1 MLLKDI
7 ELSYVNFLSGVY
19 GKRESINIF
28 NEVVFQKFAW
38 SSCEIG
44 DRIAQEI
51 TPDVVNYFEL
61 VLEELKAGRP
71 VQYVLGQAFF
81 YEYEF
86 AVDERVLIPR
96 PETEELVHWIIEEY
110 KGKTGKGLDIGSGSG
125 CIPIVLDK
133 QLTNIKMSSIDVS
146 KGAIELAN
154 ENNKNLNASVQFS
167 YLDVFNDQVI
177 EDFNSLSFI
186 VSNPPYITEKE
197 RDVMQCN
204 VLKYEPELALFAE
217 GDALGFYRRI
227 AAIGNQMLEEGGTLY
242 FECNE
247 FNSDKVVDILI
258 HKSYKD
264 VQIKQDLQGKN
275 RMVKGIKA

>member
-7 ELSYVNFLSGVY
+7 ELSYIDFLSGVY
-19 GKRESINIF
+19 GKRESLNIF

-51 TPDVVNYFEL
+51 TPDLVNYFEL
-61 VLEELKAGRP
+61 VLEELKSGRP

-110 KGKTGKGLDIGSGSG
+110 KGKVGQGLDIGSGSG

-146 KGAIELAN
+146 KEAIELAN
-154 ENNKNLNASVQFS
+154 ENNKKLNASVQFS
-167 YLDVFNDQVI
+167 YLDVFNDQVK
-177 EDFNSLSFI
+177 EEFSDLSFI
-186 VSNPPYITEKE
+186 VSNPPYIAEKE
-197 RDVMQCN
+197 RDVMRCN

-227 AAIGNQMLEEGGTLY
+227 AAIGNKLLEVGGTLY

-247 FNSDKVVDILI
+247 FNSDKVVDILM
-258 HKSYKD
+258 HKSYRD

-275 RMVKGIKA
+275 RMVRGIKA

>member
-44 DRIAQEI
+44 DRIEQEI
-51 TPDVVNYFEL
+51 TPDLANYFEL

-154 ENNKNLNASVQFS
+154 ENNKKLNASVQFS
-167 YLDVFNDQVI
+167 YLDVFNDQI
-177 EDFNSLSFI
+177 KDEFGDLSFI
-186 VSNPPYITEKE
+186 VSNPPYIAEKE
-197 RDVMQCN
+197 RNVMRSN

-227 AAIGNQMLEEGGTLY
+227 AAIGNQMLEVGGTLY

-247 FNSDKVVDILI
+247 FNSDKVVDILM
-258 HKSYKD
+258 HKSYRD

>member
-7 ELSYVNFLSGVY
+7 ELSYVDFLSGVY
-19 GKRESINIF
+19 GKRESLNIF

-51 TPDVVNYFEL
+51 TPDLVKYFEL

-86 AVDERVLIPR
+86 TVDERVLIPR

-110 KGKTGKGLDIGSGSG
+110 KGKAGKGLDIGSGSG

-154 ENNKNLNASVQFS
+154 ENNKKLNASVHFS
-167 YLDVFNDQVI
+167 YLDVFNDQVT
-177 EDFNSLSFI
+177 ENFNSLSFI

-197 RDVMQCN
+197 RDMMRCN

-227 AAIGNQMLEEGGTLY
+227 ATIGNQMLEVGGALY

-247 FNSDKVVDILI
+247 FNSDKVVDILM
-258 HKSYKD
+258 HKSYRD

>member
-1 MLLKDI
+1 
-7 ELSYVNFLSGVY
+7 
-19 GKRESINIF
+19 
-28 NEVVFQKFAW
+28 
-38 SSCEIG
+38 
-44 DRIAQEI
+44 
-51 TPDVVNYFEL
+51 L

-110 KGKTGKGLDIGSGSG
+110 KGKEGKGLDIGSGSG

-154 ENNKNLNASVQFS
+154 ENNKKLNACVQFS

-177 EDFNSLSFI
+177 ENFNSLSFI

-197 RDVMQCN
+197 RDVMQYH

-227 AAIGNQMLEEGGTLY
+227 AAIGNQMLEVGGALY

-247 FNSDKVVDILI
+247 FNSDKVVDILM
-258 HKSYKD
+258 HKSYRD

>member
-7 ELSYVNFLSGVY
+7 ELSYVNFLGGVY

-44 DRIAQEI
+44 DRKGQEI
-51 TPDVVNYFEL
+51 TPDLANYFEL
-61 VLEELKAGRP
+61 VLEELKVGRP

-110 KGKTGKGLDIGSGSG
+110 KGKTGKGLDIGCGSG

-146 KGAIELAN
+146 KGAIEIAN
-154 ENNKNLNASVQFS
+154 ENNKKLNASVQFS
-167 YLDVFNDQVI
+167 CLDVFNDQVK
-177 EDFNSLSFI
+177 EEFNDLSFI

-197 RDVMQCN
+197 RDVMRYN

-247 FNSDKVVDILI
+247 FNSDKVVDILM

-275 RMVKGIKA
+275 RMVKGIKT